1 MLLPLEDPEISDVR
15 SLAQAVLT
23 KVKFI
28 LLKAK
33 VLWLFK
39 FSFEKTMRRYYYYI
53 RYFVTIF

>member
-1 MLLPLEDPEISDVR
+1 MLIIGTAGAPCTSDVR

-33 VLWLFK
+33 VLWLCK
-39 FSFEKTMRRYYYYI
+39 FF
-53 RYFVTIF
+53 